1 MSKPDQ
7 KPCIQERIRTR
18 LSNLTPE
25 DKTLLSV
32 IMVTLFV
39 YFVFFFFYSATTFL
53 GFLTSFVAGVLGIL
67 IGFGLDRKI
76 EQRKNNRIKRD
87 FLPLIHYELTE
98 IKGKIYPQTET
109 VNMLYPEIWDS
120 LISSGVIRLLSSE
133 QVTKLSKV
141 YRFIKGTQFEA
152 EWVRRAIEEY
162 NNVPPAEKE
171 RRQWLKNRFSE
182 LWLRHNERGKGLS
195 KEIEDILK
203 EKWWN

>member
-1 MSKPDQ
+1 M
-7 KPCIQERIRTR
+7 
-18 LSNLTPE
+18 TPE

-32 IMVTLFV
+32 ITVTLFI
-39 YFVFFFFYSATTFL
+39 YFMFFFFYSATTFL
-53 GFLTSFVAGVLGIL
+53 SFLTSLSAGILGIL
-67 IGFGLDRKI
+67 IGFALDRKI
-76 EQRKNNRIKRD
+76 ERIKHNRVKRD
-87 FLPLIHYELTE
+87 FLTLIHDELTE
-98 IKGKIYPQTET
+98 IKGKISPQTKS
-109 VNMLYPEIWDS
+109 VLMVYPDVWDS

-133 QVTKLSKV
+133 QVTRLSKV
-141 YRFIKGTQFEA
+141 YKSIKGTQYEA

-162 NNVPPAEKE
+162 NNVPPSEKE